1 MGSPSFFHLRRPFLV
16 TLLLCPGLAS
26 LGLEFQDISLLNTCS
41 HLICANT
48 DGKPCTNSRWVRLGI
63 SWPHCTKAKLRTPA
77 GPRAKG
83 CAVYCP
89 QPRCLIPDLPTA
101 ERSPPPR
108 TSTLQSGTP
117 RPPPPLESSLPP
129 QLPGAVVLSATP
141 GGLEAWASTR
151 PLGDSDACEDRQR
164 RLHQRQAPRLRPGSA
179 PNCSR

>member
-1 MGSPSFFHLRRPFLV
+1 M
-16 TLLLCPGLAS
+16 AW
-26 LGLEFQDISLLNTCS
+26 
-41 HLICANT
+41 
-48 DGKPCTNSRWVRLGI
+48 NSRTFPYLTLARI
-63 SWPHCTKAKLRTPA
+63 SFVSTQMASPVQTVGGSGWAFHGPIVQKAKLRTPA
-77 GPRAKG
+77 GPQAKG

-89 QPRCLIPDLPTA
+89 QPRCLIPDLPTT

-141 GGLEAWASTR
+141 GGLEARASTR

-179 PNCSR
+179 PTCRR

>member
-1 MGSPSFFHLRRPFLV
+1 M
-16 TLLLCPGLAS
+16 AW
-26 LGLEFQDISLLNTCS
+26 
-41 HLICANT
+41 
-48 DGKPCTNSRWVRLGI
+48 NSRTFPYLTLARI
-63 SWPHCTKAKLRTPA
+63 SFVSTQMASPVQTVGGSGWAFHGPIVQKAKLRTPA

-89 QPRCLIPDLPTA
+89 QPRCLIPDLPTT

-141 GGLEAWASTR
+141 GGLEARASTR

-179 PNCSR
+179 PTCRR

>member
-1 MGSPSFFHLRRPFLV
+1 M
-16 TLLLCPGLAS
+16 AW
-26 LGLEFQDISLLNTCS
+26 
-41 HLICANT
+41 
-48 DGKPCTNSRWVRLGI
+48 NSRTFPYLTLARI
-63 SWPHCTKAKLRTPA
+63 SFVSTQMASPVQTVGGSGWAFHGPIVQKAKLRTPA

-89 QPRCLIPDLPTA
+89 QPRCLIPDLPTT

-141 GGLEAWASTR
+141 GGWR
-151 PLGDSDACEDRQR
+151 PGHPPGLSETQTPVRTGSGVSISA
-164 RLHQRQAPRLRPGSA
+164 RLRGSA
-179 PNCSR
+179 QALLPPVAGRRAPDGEKWPGGVS